1 MRLNLIAVGKR
12 MPIWVDTAFIE
23 YSKRL
28 PKNINFNLT
37 EITPANRNKNR
48 NSDESKKI
56 EEKKINEV
64 ISSDDLVIALDVKGK
79 LISSL
84 SLSKKLNTWIDNQQQ
99 ISILIGGADGLS
111 SSIKKTADE
120 IWSLSEMTLPHG
132 LVRIIIIE
140 QLYRAWSIIS
150 NHPYHRE

>member
-56 EEKKINEV
+56 EEKKINAV

-99 ISILIGGADGLS
+99 NSILIGGADGLS

>member
-37 EITPANRNKNR
+37 EIIPANRNKNR

-56 EEKKINEV
+56 EEEKINAV

-99 ISILIGGADGLS
+99 ISILIGGADEVS
-111 SSIKKTADE
+111 S
-120 IWSLSEMTLPHG
+120 
-132 LVRIIIIE
+132 
-140 QLYRAWSIIS
+140 
-150 NHPYHRE
+150 

>member
-1 MRLNLIAVGKR
+1 MHLNLIAVGKR

-56 EEKKINEV
+56 EEKKINAV

>member
-56 EEKKINEV
+56 EEKKINAV

-120 IWSLSEMTLPHG
+120 IWSLSDMTLPHG
-132 LVRIIIIE
+132 FVRIIIIE

>member
-37 EITPANRNKNR
+37 EINPANRNKNR

-56 EEKKINEV
+56 EEKKINAV

>member
-56 EEKKINEV
+56 EEKKINAV

-120 IWSLSEMTLPHG
+120 IWSLSEMTLPHS

>member
-56 EEKKINEV
+56 EEKKINAV

-99 ISILIGGADGLS
+99 ISIQIGGADGLS

>member
-56 EEKKINEV
+56 EEKKINAV
-64 ISSDDLVIALDVKGK
+64 ISSDDLIIALDVKGK
-79 LISSL
+79 LIRSL

>member
-56 EEKKINEV
+56 EEKKINAV

-99 ISILIGGADGLS
+99 ISILFGGADGLS

>member
-56 EEKKINEV
+56 EEKKINAV

-84 SLSKKLNTWIDNQQQ
+84 SLSKKLNTWIDNHQQ

>member
-37 EITPANRNKNR
+37 EITPATLNKNR

-56 EEKKINEV
+56 EEKKINAV

>member
-37 EITPANRNKNR
+37 EITTANRNKNR

-56 EEKKINEV
+56 EEKKINAV

>member
-37 EITPANRNKNR
+37 EIIPANRNKNR

-56 EEKKINEV
+56 EEKKINAV